1 MAALTTNKNSRH
13 STTSRRGVDRNGATE
28 IGAQEETMKKRVLIT
43 AAAGGIGA
51 AIARSAKT
59 DGYDVVTSDID
70 TACGEKLASEIGA
83 TFIACNLANKDEVV
97 ALVAKTDAV
106 DLLVDNGGIAGPT
119 APVAEL
125 RTEDWNLV
133 FAINATATFVACRE
147 MVRLMRPKGRGVII
161 NMASVAAKIGYPN
174 RAAYAASKRAVL
186 GLTASLA
193 REVGP
198 DGIRV
203 NAILPGTV
211 RGDRIDRVIAEFAE
225 ANKVTIEEARKTY
238 LARHADGKFVEAY
251 EIAALVLFL
260 ASDAARPITSQFV
273 SIDGGFE

>member
-1 MAALTTNKNSRH
+1 M
-13 STTSRRGVDRNGATE
+13 E
-28 IGAQEETMKKRVLIT
+28 KRVLIT

-59 DGYDVVTSDID
+59 DGYDVVISDID
-70 TACGEKLASEIGA
+70 TAGGEKLASQIGA
-83 TFIACNLANKDEVV
+83 TFIACNLANEDEVV
-97 ALVAKTDAV
+97 ALVAKTGAV
-106 DLLVDNGGIAGPT
+106 DLLVNNGGIAGPT

-125 RTEDWNLV
+125 RTDDWNLV
-133 FAINATATFVACRE
+133 FAINATATFIACRE

-186 GLTASLA
+186 GLTAALA

-211 RGDRIDRVIAEFAE
+211 RGDRIDGVIARFAE
-225 ANKVTIEEARKTY
+225 ANKVSIDEARKTY
-238 LARHADGKFVEAY
+238 LARHANGQFVEAN
-251 EIAALVLFL
+251 EIAALTLFL
-260 ASDAARPITSQFV
+260 ASDAARSITSQFV

>member
-1 MAALTTNKNSRH
+1 M
-13 STTSRRGVDRNGATE
+13 E
-28 IGAQEETMKKRVLIT
+28 KRVLIT

-59 DGYDVVTSDID
+59 DGYDVVISDID
-70 TACGEKLASEIGA
+70 TAGGEKLASEIGQ
-83 TFIACNLANKDEVV
+83 TFIACNLANEAEVV
-97 ALVAKTDAV
+97 ALVAKTGAV
-106 DLLVDNGGIAGPT
+106 DLLVNNGGIAGPT

-133 FAINATATFVACRE
+133 FAINATATFIACRE
-147 MVRLMRPKGRGVII
+147 MVRLMRPKGHGVII

-211 RGDRIDRVIAEFAE
+211 RGERIDGVIARFAE
-225 ANKVTIEEARKTY
+225 ANKVSIDERANLPRSPCKWPVRRRRTR
-238 LARHADGKFVEAY
+238 LRHP
-251 EIAALVLFL
+251 LFPLL
-260 ASDAARPITSQFV
+260 ASTQPARSRRNLSALRRFRV
-273 SIDGGFE
+273 NSR